1 MSRAE
6 EILSA
11 SFRLRRTLVRS
22 IRYSAIISRKDA
34 KILKQKTRSTNSIFL
49 CAFAKPLRLCVK
61 PFLFLALLNVFAI
74 QSSSQLVDKTPA
86 AVPVAP
92 SIYNREPYEDP
103 TISGINRDA
112 ARATAYSYA
121 NINDALKNDREK
133 SGRYISLNGDWDFS
147 FALKPGDEPKDFY
160 KNKVSGWKKIPV
172 PSNWEMQGY
181 DKPIYKSAVYPF
193 RPVNPPYIPKDYNGV
208 GCYQRSIIIPADW
221 KNMNI
226 TLHFGGV
233 SSAYK
238 LWLNGKFV
246 GYAEDSFLPSEF
258 NITPYLQDGENIISV
273 WVIRWSDGS
282 FLEDQDQW
290 RMSGIHREVY
300 LMAEP
305 KLRIADFFYQTK
317 LDKDHKDAV
326 LSIRP
331 RIENLTG
338 HEMPG
343 YKLKA
348 QLYDATDKPVLQNPL
363 EKKVDDIIN
372 EIHPRLDRVKFGLLE
387 TTISNPKKWSFED
400 PNLYKL
406 VLSLEDSIGN
416 VLEIKTC
423 NLGFR
428 SIEFRKSDSKL
439 LINGKLTYLYGV
451 NRPDHHPTK
460 GKALSREDILQ
471 DIRTMKQFNFNCVR
485 LSHYPSDPYLLDL
498 CDQFGM
504 MVIDEANL
512 ETHGLGGKLSH
523 DAAWAG
529 AYVERVS
536 RMALRDKNY
545 PSIIMWSLGNEAG
558 SGPNHAA
565 MAGWIKDFDMTRPL
579 HYEPAMGS
587 PKEEGYIDPSDLR
600 YLKSNDH
607 SHRIQNPLDQY
618 YVDVISRMYPSDY
631 TAPLLVNQPNGDN
644 RPIFFCEYAHAM
656 GNSAGNLKD
665 FWDQWRTLPR
675 VIGGCIWEFKDQGLE
690 KTDSAGV
697 KYYAYGGDYGEIYFD
712 NFTIKGVVNADGKPK
727 GAMYECKRIFQPIQ
741 VEWAD
746 SVKGLIKIINR
757 SEIKN
762 VNAYAANITV
772 REDGK
777 IISNQQIGG
786 IDVAPLNVVGFPIS
800 KWLPKMKPDAEYH
813 VTISFVLAKDE
824 LWASKGFEIASN
836 QLVLQKARSFETN
849 PLGTVLKETEDA
861 YIFKN
866 RSLQITIGKYSGAL
880 QSYIIN
886 GKEQIKQPL
895 LPHFTRPQTDNDK
908 RGWKT
913 HRMLKAWYENKPVL
927 KKANWTFLEGRYYNQ
942 CHFSLLNDSVS
953 VDVYYT
959 LNDKGVIRVDYAFRV
974 KDFFSK
980 NKVTLPNIPKIGMQ
994 GGINK
999 NFTQIEYFGRGPFEN
1014 YIDKRYGTDVG
1025 IYNQNIYDFMENYV
1039 IPQENG
1045 NRTDVRWMYLSNP
1058 KTKDGLLIVADSLL
1072 SMSAWP
1078 YTEENIQNAKHTNK
1092 LKEADYITLNMDLI
1106 QMGVGGNDS
1115 WSDVAAPLEKYQIP
1129 AKDYHYSFYIVPF
1142 NSKNKTAGERAKE
1155 IRF

>member
-1 MSRAE
+1 MA
-6 EILSA
+6 
-11 SFRLRRTLVRS
+11 
-22 IRYSAIISRKDA
+22 
-34 KILKQKTRSTNSIFL
+34 
-49 CAFAKPLRLCVK
+49 
-61 PFLFLALLNVFAI
+61 
-74 QSSSQLVDKTPA
+74 QLVDKTPA

-112 ARATAYSYA
+112 SRVTAYSYA
-121 NINDALKNDREK
+121 TINDALKNDREK

-160 KNKVSGWKKIPV
+160 KSKVNGWKKIPV

-193 RPVNPPYIPKDYNGV
+193 RPVNPPYVPKDYNGV
-208 GCYQRSIIIPADW
+208 GCYQKSFTVPAEW
-221 KNMNI
+221 KNKNI

-238 LWLNGKFV
+238 LWINGKFA

-305 KLRIADFFYQTK
+305 KMRIADFFYQTK
-317 LDKDHKDAV
+317 LDKDYKDAV

-338 HEMPG
+338 QQMPG
-343 YKLKA
+343 YVLKA
-348 QLYDATDKPVLQNPL
+348 QLFDANNQPVLQTPL
-363 EKKVDDIIN
+363 LKKADDIIN

-387 TTISNPKKWSFED
+387 TTIANPKKWSTEE
-400 PNLYKL
+400 PNLYKF
-406 VLSLEDSIGN
+406 VLSLEDSLGN
-416 VLEIKTC
+416 IVEVKTC

-471 DIRTMKQFNFNCVR
+471 DIKTMKQFNFNCVR

-498 CDQFGM
+498 CDEFGM

-529 AYVERVS
+529 AYVERIS
-536 RMALRDKNY
+536 RMALRDKNH

-565 MAGWIKDFDMTRPL
+565 MAAWIKDFDMTRPL

-587 PKEEGYIDPSDLR
+587 PKEEGYIDPSDPR

-631 TAPLLVNQPNGDN
+631 TAPLLVNQKNGDN

-656 GNSAGNLKD
+656 GNSAGNLKE
-665 FWDQWRTLPR
+665 FWDQWRATPR
-675 VIGGCIWEFKDQGLE
+675 IIGGGIWEFKDQGLL
-690 KTDSAGV
+690 KKDSAGV
-697 KYYAYGGDYGEIYFD
+697 EYYAYGGDYGEKYFD
-712 NFTIKGVVNADGKPK
+712 NFTIKGVVNADGQPK
-727 GAMYECKRIFQPIQ
+727 GVMWECKRIFQPIQ
-741 VEWAD
+741 CEWAD
-746 SVKGLIKIINR
+746 SLKGLVRIINR
-757 SEIKN
+757 SQVKN
-762 VNAYAANITV
+762 VNNYTAYISIK
-772 REDGK
+772 EDGK
-777 IISNQQIGG
+777 VISEKQIGG
-786 IDVAPLNVVGFPIS
+786 IDVAPGAEVVFPITS
-800 KWLPKMKPDAEYH
+800 WMPKLKSDAEYH
-813 VTISFVLAKDE
+813 VDLKF
-824 LWASKGFEIASN
+824 
-836 QLVLQKARSFETN
+836 VLQKAIAWAASGFEISSNQLQFQKAVIISNAKKEKSNLLITESLNGLNVKGKDFSIFINSSFEGG
-849 PLGTVLKETEDA
+849 LSS
-861 YIFKN
+861 Y
-866 RSLQITIGKYSGAL
+866 KYK
-880 QSYIIN
+880 
-886 GKEQIKQPL
+886 GKEQIIKSL
-895 LPHFTRPQTDNDK
+895 LPHFTRPLTDNDK
-908 RGWKT
+908 RGWKPQ
-913 HRMLKAWYENKPVL
+913 RKLKQWYEVELKPLDRTTSFSADGQLLVTT
-927 KKANWTFLEGRYYNQ
+927 N
-942 CHFSLLNDSVS
+942 FSLINDSAKVK
-953 VDVYYT
+953 VVYT
-959 LNDKGVIRVDYAFRV
+959 ISNEGVVKVDYQLNV
-974 KDFFSK
+974 KPG
-980 NKVTLPNIPKIGMQ
+980 LPNIPKVGMQ
-994 GGINK
+994 MGIERSYDN
-999 NFTQIEYFGRGPFEN
+999 IEWFGKGPMEN
-1014 YIDKRYGTDVG
+1014 YIDKNYGFDAG
-1025 IYNQNIYDFMENYV
+1025 IYSMTINKFMENYV
-1039 IPQENG
+1039 VPQENG
-1045 NRTDVRWMYLSNP
+1045 NRTDVRWMYLSNL
-1058 KTKDGLLIVADSLL
+1058 KSKEGLLIVADSLL

-1078 YTEENIQNAKHTNK
+1078 YT
-1092 LKEADYITLNMDLI
+1092 D
-1106 QMGVGGNDS
+1106 
-1115 WSDVAAPLEKYQIP
+1115 
-1129 AKDYHYSFYIVPF
+1129 
-1142 NSKNKTAGERAKE
+1142 
-1155 IRF
+1155 